1 MKDRM
6 ARGDSLEPHTEGGAM
21 SIWTMVLILVL
32 ALLVGNLVLVHI
44 AKKNKNGR
52 S

>member
-1 MKDRM
+1 
-6 ARGDSLEPHTEGGAM
+6 M
-21 SIWTMVLILVL
+21 SIWILVLILVL

-44 AKKNKNGR
+44 AKKNKIGR

>member
-1 MKDRM
+1 
-6 ARGDSLEPHTEGGAM
+6 M
-21 SIWTMVLILVL
+21 SIWTLVLILVL
-32 ALLVGNLVLVHI
+32 ALLVGNLVLVRI

>member
-1 MKDRM
+1 
-6 ARGDSLEPHTEGGAM
+6 M
-21 SIWTMVLILVL
+21 SIWTLVLRLILVL